1 MKEGTGAKG
10 NKGNEENGKME
21 EMEGM
26 KGVGRGADAAIGGR
40 VEERKE
46 KKRIFF
52 EKGGCVLEKRC

>member
-26 KGVGRGADAAIGGR
+26 KGVGRGADAAIWGR

-46 KKRIFF
+46 KREIFLK
-52 EKGGCVLEKRC
+52 KGVAF

>member
-21 EMEGM
+21 EMEGR
-26 KGVGRGADAAIGGR
+26 KGVGRGADAAFWGR

-46 KKRIFF
+46 TREIFLKKGVAF
-52 EKGGCVLEKRC
+52 